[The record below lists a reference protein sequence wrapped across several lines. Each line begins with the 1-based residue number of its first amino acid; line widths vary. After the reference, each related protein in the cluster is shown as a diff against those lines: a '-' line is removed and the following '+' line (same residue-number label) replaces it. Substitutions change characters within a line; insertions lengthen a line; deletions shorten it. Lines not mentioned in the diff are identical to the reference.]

1 MPRDFEAMTSVAFF
15 LVRGEVLMRRRE
27 VIAGMGALAALA
39 RPLAARAQQAR
50 RLGVL
55 VTSGGNDPEWGTE
68 RTAFLE
74 AMQSLGWTD
83 GANLRIDYRF
93 AAGDKDRLAAASK
106 ELVTL
111 KPDVLLA
118 RSTIAIRALLA
129 ETRTIPVVFVSAADP
144 LGEKFAA
151 SLARPGGNATGFTNV
166 EATMGEKWLE
176 LLKEIA
182 PGVRRVG
189 VLFNPGVAVAG
200 GSFFVQPIEAA
211 APAFTLTLDILPVHS
226 VAEMEEAVAALAR
239 EPNSALVVP
248 PDVFIVANRASI
260 IELAARHRLPAV
272 YAFRN
277 MAVEGGLM
285 SYGVDVADLY
295 RRSAAYVD
303 RILRGAQPG
312 ELPIQAPTSFELVL
326 NLKTAKSLGIEVSRE
341 FLLRTNEV
349 IE

>member
-1 MPRDFEAMTSVAFF
+1 
-15 LVRGEVLMRRRE
+15 MRRRE
-27 VIAGMGALAALA
+27 VIAAIGTAAA
-39 RPLAARAQQAR
+39 WPLRAGAQQVRQQR

-55 VTSGGNDPEWGTE
+55 VTTGESDPEWKTE

-83 GANLRIDYRF
+83 GANVRIDYRF
-93 AAGDKDRLAAASK
+93 AAGDRDRLAASGK
-106 ELVTL
+106 ELVGL

-118 RSTIAIRALLA
+118 RSTTAVRALLA
-129 ETRTIPVVFVSAADP
+129 ETRTIPIVFVSVSDP
-144 LGEKFAA
+144 VGEKFAA

-166 EATMGEKWLE
+166 EATMGGKWLE
-176 LLKEIA
+176 LLKEVA
-182 PGVRRVG
+182 PHLRRVG
-189 VLFNPGVAVAG
+189 ILFNPQVAVAG

-211 APAFTLTLDILPVHS
+211 APAFELTLDILPVHS
-226 VAEMEEAVAALAR
+226 VDEMKEAVAVLAR
-239 EPNSALVVP
+239 EPDSALLVP
-248 PDVFIVANRASI
+248 PDVFIVANRASV
-260 IELAARHRLPAV
+260 IELAAHHRLPAV

-303 RILRGAQPG
+303 RILKGAQPG
-312 ELPIQAPTSFELVL
+312 ELPIQAPTRFELVL
-326 NLKTAKSLGIEVSRE
+326 NLKAAKSIGLEVSRE
-341 FLLRTNEV
+341 FLLRTDEV